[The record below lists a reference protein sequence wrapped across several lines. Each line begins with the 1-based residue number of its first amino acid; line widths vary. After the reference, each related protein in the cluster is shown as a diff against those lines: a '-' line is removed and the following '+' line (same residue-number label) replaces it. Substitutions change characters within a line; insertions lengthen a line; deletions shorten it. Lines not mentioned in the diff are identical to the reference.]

1 MNVSSSLVR
10 AQSILFAS
18 LAVTLFV
25 AFIAVLGKQWILY
38 YKRASTWGSIV
49 DRGKER
55 QVKFVGLQ
63 KWGLHFIMELLPV
76 LLQLAFL
83 LFGIGLIVYLWD
95 IDIAAAEVILVV
107 TCFGCAFY
115 SCIAVAATIRSD
127 CPFQTPFSILLQKIL
142 PMIWPWMKDVA
153 ARARGV
159 RVQLGRGFTA
169 LLVQIERLEG
179 QGHLVSPIGR
189 LCKTIFGEKTI
200 AGPVVE
206 NVYAKHYSMKLS
218 NPAFWR
224 ADPLFAS
231 PLPEGTAASAGFWLL
246 ENSTDFSAAT
256 AVAAVFSE
264 FQWPSHHRSATALI
278 RLRDAYT
285 ECFRASVFDRSAR
298 RKALQSA
305 AAYFVLYRSRLIWST
320 SKSCEV
326 EVEKLPSELPPDL
339 LLYKYSEEWHGYDLF
354 EYLLRIED
362 RLVPVESA
370 RFLSYIAPYWFC
382 GDSDSAIKFRS
393 SRLQTLGELIA
404 VLEISGALVPATLTD
419 CVLCVGAAMD
429 FPLHPEDLIR
439 VDKRYVPSPGKVKA
453 VLIGD
458 SDYLAP
464 TFKMV
469 VEHIHEIILA
479 GSRRHRHAA
488 QALEVLL
495 ALIKHTTLPL
505 VDAAWIGVLL
515 KRAAEGGA
523 DGDMTDEQ
531 FTLFLRLSSR
541 RTEEDAT
548 VDTGLGDFV
557 LIQGFG
563 TDPQSL
569 RATMTSAVHTLDDT
583 LFSQVMK
590 NIQTCVERDHDWQ
603 DEAIY
608 GGLIA
613 IRDMRQLEPSL
624 FDDDTVQTL
633 HNAMNHGNPFRV
645 RQAAYDVMLVT
656 RHQWLTSEGL
666 RQKLEDL
673 GFFRQLHR
681 VVIEI
686 ARPDYQRSFLVMM
699 EILSEDEYWHSY
711 LREAM
716 DIWLRLRHEGQEQ
729 TLHILDNVGEM
740 LLPRVGGYSS
750 SSFDEFLQRL
760 VVEEWASVP
769 GRFVYDLTADR
780 LKPLAEVTGRF
791 KELLFNESY
800 WKEVLAAVQLVIPGL
815 EQRCEDGYDGPGE
828 DVRRIINDLLAAL
841 QLPPQRR
848 FSYD

>member
-1 MNVSSSLVR
+1 MNVSSSLIR
-10 AQSILFAS
+10 AQGILFAS
-18 LAVTLFV
+18 LSVTLFV

-63 KWGLHFIMELLPV
+63 KWGLHLIMELLPV
-76 LLQLAFL
+76 LLQLSFL

-95 IDIAAAEVILVV
+95 IDLSAAEVLMVV

-115 SCIAVAATIRSD
+115 ACIAVVATIWSD
-127 CPFQTPFSILLQKIL
+127 CPFQTPLSILLPKIL
-142 PMIWPWMKDVA
+142 PWTKEIIA
-153 ARARGV
+153 HF
-159 RVQLGRGFTA
+159 RVWLRQSSTA
-169 LLVQIERLEG
+169 LLVRIERVDG
-179 QGHLVSPIGR
+179 HAHLVTLIGR
-189 LCKTIFGEKTI
+189 LCKTFGAETTPDQVI
-200 AGPVVE
+200 E
-206 NVYAKHYSMKLS
+206 TVYDRRYSMKLS

-224 ADPLFAS
+224 QEPLFTS

-264 FQWPSHHRSATALI
+264 FQWPSHHHSTTALI
-278 RLRDAYT
+278 RLRDTYT
-285 ECFRASVFDRSAR
+285 ECFRVPGFDRSAR

-305 AAYFVLYRSRLIWST
+305 AAYYILYHTRLLWDT
-320 SKSCEV
+320 SKGCKV
-326 EVEKLPSELPPDL
+326 EIEKLPSDLPPDL
-339 LLYKYSEEWHGYDLF
+339 LLLHKDSEEWQRYDLF

-362 RLVPVESA
+362 RSVPVESA

-393 SRLQTLGELIA
+393 SRLQTLDELVTMLDA
-404 VLEISGALVPATLTD
+404 SKALVPATLTD

-439 VDKRYVPSPGKVKA
+439 VDKRCVPIFGTLRA
-453 VLIGD
+453 LLMGD

-469 VEHIHEIILA
+469 VEHIHNIVLA
-479 GSRRHRHAA
+479 GSRRHHHAV
-488 QALEVLL
+488 QALETLL
-495 ALIKHTTLPL
+495 TLVGHTSLPL
-505 VDAAWIGVLL
+505 VDAVWINGLL
-515 KRAAEGGA
+515 KRPAEGEMS
-523 DGDMTDEQ
+523 DQQ
-531 FTLFLRLSSR
+531 FTQFLRLSAR

-548 VDTGLGDFV
+548 VDTELGDFV

-563 TDPQSL
+563 ADPQSL
-569 RATMTSAVHTLDDT
+569 ERTVTSQAPTPDDT
-583 LFSQVMK
+583 LFSKIMK
-590 NIQTCVERDHDWQ
+590 NIQTCVKRDGSWQ
-603 DEAIY
+603 DETIY

-613 IRDMRQLEPSL
+613 IRDIRRLEPSL
-624 FDDDTVQTL
+624 FDEDTIQTF
-633 HNAMNHGNPFRV
+633 HEAMNHGNPFRV

-656 RHQWLTSEGL
+656 RDQWLTSEGL

-686 ARPDYQRSFLVMM
+686 ARPDYQRSFLMM
-699 EILSEDEYWHSY
+699 LETLSEDAHWHSY

-716 DIWLRLRHEGQEQ
+716 DIWLRLRHEGTAH
-729 TLHILDNVGEM
+729 TLRILSNVGK
-740 LLPRVGGYSS
+740 LLPPGWDGHSFP
-750 SSFDEFLQRL
+750 SFDEFLQQL
-760 VVEEWASVP
+760 VVDEWAAVP
-769 GRFVYDLTADR
+769 GRRVCDLSADR
-780 LKPLAEVTGRF
+780 LKPLVEVTERF
-791 KELLFNESY
+791 KELLFNDIY
-800 WKEVLAAVQLVIPGL
+800 WKAALAAVQRVITDL
-815 EQRCEDGYDGPGE
+815 ELRRDSGYEGPGD
-828 DVRRIINDLLAAL
+828 DVRNMVNDLLAKL
-841 QLPPQRR
+841 QLPTKRR